1 MKLYLFGLVAAALLA
16 LASGCATQPPESS
29 SSSAGVDTG
38 VIVGEVGDPRNRARI
53 HTELAAAYY
62 SRGSMAVALEEL
74 RTAAAAD
81 PTYAS
86 TYSMFGL
93 VYMELRES
101 KLAQQNFEHGLA
113 LSPNDP
119 DINHNYGW
127 FLCQTGHEKESIR
140 YFLRAIANPL
150 YPTPWRSYTA
160 AGACSMRYGNLKD
173 AEQFFQHALKLQ
185 PNEPIALLQMGE
197 IRYRE
202 GNMTEARS
210 YVSRFNALVSP
221 TPESLW
227 LALRVERK
235 LGERLAEA
243 KLASQLR
250 HRFPDS
256 RESQALQRG
265 DYE

>member
-1 MKLYLFGLVAAALLA
+1 MKLYLLGLIAAAFLA
-16 LASGCATQPPESS
+16 LAAGCATQPPGSS
-29 SSSAGVDTG
+29 STGVDTG
-38 VIVGEVGDPRNRARI
+38 VIVGEVSDPRNRARI
-53 HTELAAAYY
+53 HTDLASLYY
-62 SRGSMAVALEEL
+62 RRGSMAVALEEL
-74 RTAAAAD
+74 RTATAAD
-81 PTYAS
+81 PSFAPA
-86 TYSMFGL
+86 YSMFGL
-93 VYMELRES
+93 VYMELRET
-101 KLAQQNFEHGLA
+101 KLAQENFQRGLQ

-127 FLCQTGHEKESIR
+127 FLCQNGHEPESIQ

-160 AGACSMRYGNLKD
+160 AGVCSMRKGKLKD
-173 AEQFFQHALKLQ
+173 AEEFFQRALKMQ
-185 PNEPIALLQMGE
+185 PNDPMALLQMGE

-202 GNMTEARS
+202 GNMIDARS
-210 YVSRFNALVSP
+210 YVSRFNALVEP
-221 TPESLW
+221 TAESLW

-250 HRFPDS
+250 HRYPGS

>member
-1 MKLYLFGLVAAALLA
+1 MKIYFLGLVAAAVLA
-16 LASGCATQPPESS
+16 LAAGCATRPPETSS
-29 SSSAGVDTG
+29 SGVDTG

-81 PTYAS
+81 PTYAA

-93 VYMELRES
+93 VYMELRET
-101 KLAQQNFEHGLA
+101 KLAQQNFEHGLK

-127 FLCQTGHEKESIR
+127 FLCQTGHETESIR
-140 YFLRAIANPL
+140 YFLRAIGNPL

-160 AGACSMRYGNLKD
+160 AGVCSLRKDKFGD
-173 AEQFFQHALKLQ
+173 AEQFFERALRLR
-185 PNEPIALLQMGE
+185 PNEPMALLQMGE
-197 IRYRE
+197 IRYRA
-202 GNMTEARS
+202 GKMSEARK
-210 YVSRFNALVSP
+210 YVSRFNSVVSP
-221 TPESLW
+221 TAESLW
-227 LALRVERK
+227 LELRVERK
-235 LGERLAEA
+235 LGQRVAEA

-250 HRFPDS
+250 RRFPGS

>member
-1 MKLYLFGLVAAALLA
+1 MKSYLLGLVVGALLA
-16 LASGCATQPPESS
+16 LAAGCATQPPESS
-29 SSSAGVDTG
+29 SGVDTG

-74 RTAAAAD
+74 RTAVAAD

-93 VYMELRES
+93 VYMQLRET
-101 KLAQQNFEHGLA
+101 KLAQQNFEHGLE

-127 FLCQTGHEKESIR
+127 FLCQNGHETESIR

-160 AGACSMRYGNLKD
+160 AGVCSMRKGKIKD
-173 AEQFFQHALKLQ
+173 AEQFFQRALRLQ
-185 PNEPIALLQMGE
+185 PNEPMALLQMGE

-202 GNMTEARS
+202 GSMSEARN
-210 YVSRFNALVSP
+210 YVSRFNAVVEP
-221 TPESLW
+221 TAESLW
-227 LALRVERK
+227 LALRVEHK
-235 LGERLAEA
+235 LGQRLAEA

-250 HRFPDS
+250 HRFPGS
-256 RESQALQRG
+256 RENQALQRG

>member
-1 MKLYLFGLVAAALLA
+1 MKLYLFGLVAGALLA
-16 LASGCATQPPESS
+16 LAAGCATQPPQSS
-29 SSSAGVDTG
+29 TGIDTG
-38 VIVGEVGDPRNRARI
+38 VIKGEVGDPRNRARI

-86 TYSMFGL
+86 TYGMFGL
-93 VYMELRES
+93 VYMELRETR
-101 KLAQQNFEHGLA
+101 LAQQNFEHGLE

-127 FLCQTGHEKESIR
+127 FLCQTGHETEAIR

-160 AGACSMRYGNLKD
+160 AGVCSMRKDKLKD
-173 AEQFFQHALKLQ
+173 AEQFFQHALQLQ
-185 PNEPIALLQMGE
+185 PNEPMALLQMGE

-202 GNMTEARS
+202 GNMVEARNN
-210 YVSRFNALVSP
+210 VTRFNALVSP
-221 TPESLW
+221 TAESLW
-227 LALRVERK
+227 LALRVEHK
-235 LGERLAEA
+235 LGERLGEA
-243 KLASQLR
+243 KLASELR
-250 HRFPDS
+250 HRFPGS